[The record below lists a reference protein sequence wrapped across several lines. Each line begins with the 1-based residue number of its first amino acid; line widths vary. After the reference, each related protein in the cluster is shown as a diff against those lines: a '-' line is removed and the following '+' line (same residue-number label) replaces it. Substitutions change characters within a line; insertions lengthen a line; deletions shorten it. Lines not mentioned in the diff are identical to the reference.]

1 LGRCAIDGA
10 YRLATALECAEER
23 TEAQQRQVDRLPRH
37 ADVAPAE
44 HLTSVSLGERAL
56 RGTCWPAMA
65 VECTTARHHNG
76 MPPKS
81 ISDHGQTRAA
91 QIEPARR
98 FAPTDEM
105 VT

>member
-1 LGRCAIDGA
+1 
-10 YRLATALECAEER
+10 
-23 TEAQQRQVDRLPRH
+23 
-37 ADVAPAE
+37 
-44 HLTSVSLGERAL
+44 
-56 RGTCWPAMA
+56 MA

-81 ISDHGQTRAA
+81 TSDHGQTRAA